1 MMLEIRDIIEIIPH
15 RQPMLLVDKVEILE
29 EEKRAVGYK
38 GVTYNEPFFAGHFPA
53 EPVMPGVLILEAMA
67 QTTAVLLL
75 NREET
80 RGKIGYFGGINKAK
94 FRKKVQPGSLLRM
107 EIEVVKRRGP
117 VAVVSGKAYADDGLA
132 AEVEMTFMIGE

>member
-1 MMLEIRDIIEIIPH
+1 MMLEIRDIMEIIPH

-53 EPVMPGVLILEAMA
+53 EPLMPGVLILEAMA

-75 NREET
+75 NRKEM

-132 AEVEMTFMIGE
+132 A

>member
-1 MMLEIRDIIEIIPH
+1 MLDIRDIMEIIPH

-94 FRKKVQPGSLLRM
+94 FRKKIQPGSLLRM
-107 EIEVVKRRGP
+107 EIEVLKRRGP
-117 VAVVSGKAYADDGLA
+117 VAVVSGKSYVENVLA
-132 AEVEMTFMIGE
+132 AEGEMTFMIGE

>member
-1 MMLEIRDIIEIIPH
+1 MMLEIRDIMEIIPH

-80 RGKIGYFGGINKAK
+80 RGKIGYFGGIKKAK

-132 AEVEMTFMIGE
+132 AEGEMTFMIGE

>member
-1 MMLEIRDIIEIIPH
+1 MMLDIRDIMEIIPH

-38 GVTYNEPFFAGHFPA
+38 GVTYNESFFAGHFPA

-117 VAVVSGKAYADDGLA
+117 VAVSYTHLDVYKRQP
-132 AEVEMTFMIGE
+132 

>member
-1 MMLEIRDIIEIIPH
+1 MMLDIRDIMEIIPH

-107 EIEVVKRRGP
+107 EIEVLKRRGP
-117 VAVVSGKAYADDGLA
+117 VAVVSGKAYVENVLA
-132 AEVEMTFMIGE
+132 AEGEMTFMIGE

>member
-1 MMLEIRDIIEIIPH
+1 MMLDIRDIMEIIPH

-94 FRKKVQPGSLLRM
+94 FRKKIQPGSLLRM
-107 EIEVVKRRGP
+107 EIEVLKRRGP
-117 VAVVSGKAYADDGLA
+117 VAVVSGKAYVENVLA
-132 AEVEMTFMIGE
+132 AEGEMTFMIGE

>member
-1 MMLEIRDIIEIIPH
+1 MMLDIRDIMEIIPH

-75 NREET
+75 NRKEM

-94 FRKKVQPGSLLRM
+94 FRKKVLPGSLLQM

-132 AEVEMTFMIGE
+132 AEGEMTFMIGE

>member
-1 MMLEIRDIIEIIPH
+1 MMLDIRDIMEIIPH

-38 GVTYNEPFFAGHFPA
+38 GVTYNEPFFAGHFLA

-75 NREET
+75 NRKEM

-94 FRKKVQPGSLLRM
+94 FRKKVLPGSLLRM
-107 EIEVVKRRGP
+107 EIEVLKRRGP

-132 AEVEMTFMIGE
+132 AEGEMTFMIGE

>member
-1 MMLEIRDIIEIIPH
+1 MMLEIRDIMEIIPH

-53 EPVMPGVLILEAMA
+53 EPLMPGVLILEAMA

-75 NREET
+75 NRKEM

-107 EIEVVKRRGP
+107 EIVVVKRRGP

-132 AEVEMTFMIGE
+132 AEGEMTFMIGE

>member
-1 MMLEIRDIIEIIPH
+1 MMLDIRDIMEIIPH

-38 GVTYNEPFFAGHFPA
+38 GVTYNEPFFVGHFPA

-75 NREET
+75 NRKEM

-132 AEVEMTFMIGE
+132 AEGEMTFMIGE

>member
-1 MMLEIRDIIEIIPH
+1 MMLEIRDIMEIIPH

-29 EEKRAVGYK
+29 EKKRAVGYK

-94 FRKKVQPGSLLRM
+94 FRKKVLPGSLLRM
-107 EIEVVKRRGP
+107 EIEVLKRRGP

-132 AEVEMTFMIGE
+132 AEGEMTFMIGE

>member
-132 AEVEMTFMIGE
+132 AEGEMTFMIGE

>member
-1 MMLEIRDIIEIIPH
+1 MMLDIRDIMEIIPH

-75 NREET
+75 NIEET

-94 FRKKVQPGSLLRM
+94 FRKKIQPGSLLRM
-107 EIEVVKRRGP
+107 EIEVLKRRGP
-117 VAVVSGKAYADDGLA
+117 VAVVSGKAYVENVLA
-132 AEVEMTFMIGE
+132 AEGEMTFMIGE

>member
-1 MMLEIRDIIEIIPH
+1 MILEIKDIMKIIPH
-15 RQPMLLVDKVEILE
+15 RQPMLLVDRVEILE

-53 EPVMPGVLILEAMA
+53 EPVMPGVLMIEAMA

-75 NREET
+75 SKEEM

-94 FRKKVQPGSLLRM
+94 FRKKVMPGYLLRM
-107 EIEVVKRRGP
+107 EIDVLKRRGP
-117 VAVVSGKAYADDGLA
+117 VAVVSGKTYTDDGLA
-132 AEVEMTFMIGE
+132 AEGEMTFMIGE